1 MSVKK
6 GLFIFVLS
14 ICVSNSAYA
23 QIINGSFEAGSFELD
38 DDRVMSLSVGSTVM
52 TGWTTFGAELTWLRF
67 DNIYVSPPSDGNFFL
82 DLTGYH
88 DSSPYGGVQQSVTT
102 LAGNPYRLT
111 FDLGVHNGNPLYLG
125 PITVRVAATGN
136 AFQDFTYNP
145 GGNTVQWGTFNYD
158 FTATGTSTEVSFL
171 GISTAGTQYIG
182 LDNVSLTV
190 AVPEPASW
198 AMLGLVTLAIGGWFK
213 LSKKRIRDK
222 MNAAI

>member
-14 ICVSNSAYA
+14 ICVSNSTYA
-23 QIINGSFEAGSFELD
+23 QLVNGSFESGSFVPD
-38 DDRVMSLSVGSTVM
+38 GNNVMSLPVASTVM
-52 TGWTTFGAELTWLRF
+52 TGWTTFSAELVWARI
-67 DNIYVSPPSDGNFFL
+67 DNPNVSPPSDGNFFL

-102 LAGNPYRLT
+102 LSGNPYRLT
-111 FDLGVHNGNPLYLG
+111 FDLGVHNGNPLYIG

-198 AMLGLVTLAIGGWFK
+198 AMLGFVTLAIGVWFK
-213 LSKKRIRDK
+213 LSKKRIRDEMK
-222 MNAAI
+222 AAI